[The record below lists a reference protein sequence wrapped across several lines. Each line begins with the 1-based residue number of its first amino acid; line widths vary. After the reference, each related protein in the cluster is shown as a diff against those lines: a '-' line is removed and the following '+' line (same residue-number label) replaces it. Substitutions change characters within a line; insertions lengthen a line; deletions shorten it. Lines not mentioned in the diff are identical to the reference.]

1 MENTQMH
8 THSKYYQHT
17 LRECISCIG
26 VGLHSGLPVTM
37 TVMPAEDNSGIIF
50 HRRDLDPARAE
61 VHARW
66 NMVTDTRMS
75 TTIANSSGT
84 SVSSIEHLMAALYAC
99 GIDNARVILDSPE
112 VPCMDGSSMT
122 FVKLIEQTGATPQ
135 TSLRR
140 AIVITKPVSIC
151 EGEQRVS
158 LTPNSTPTV
167 EVNINCEQ
175 ENIGE
180 QHYACPINAQAFSR
194 ELASART
201 FFLQEQ
207 LHTMNKLGLARG
219 GSLRNAVLFDGG
231 KIQNKEGLRFNNE
244 FARHQALDAI
254 GDLSLAGAAII
265 GSFKGLLS
273 GHKLNNALL
282 HELMLNDDCWRYTS
296 LQEAEEK
303 WSEIVEITNGLHISA

>member
-1 MENTQMH
+1 METKHMH

-66 NMVTDTRMS
+66 NTVTDTRMS

-84 SVSSIEHLMAALYAC
+84 SVSSIEHLMAALYTC
-99 GIDNARVILDSPE
+99 GIDNARVVLDAPE
-112 VPCMDGSSMT
+112 VPCMDGSSVT
-122 FVKLIEQTGATPQ
+122 FVKLIKQTGVTTQ

-140 AIVITKPVSIC
+140 AIVITKAVSIC

-158 LTPNSTPTV
+158 LTPSRTPTV
-167 EVNINCEQ
+167 AVNINCEQ
-175 ENIGE
+175 KNIG
-180 QHYACPINAQAFSR
+180 QQSYSCPINAQEFSR

-219 GSLRNAVLFDGG
+219 GSLRNAVLIEDGE
-231 KIQNKEGLRFNNE
+231 IQNKEGLRFDNE

-254 GDLSLAGAAII
+254 GDLGLAGAAII
-265 GSFKGLLS
+265 GSFQGLLS

-282 HELMLNDDCWRYTS
+282 HELMLNEDCWCYTS
-296 LQEAEEK
+296 LQEAEEN
-303 WSEIVEITNGLHISA
+303 WSEIFEMANGLNISV